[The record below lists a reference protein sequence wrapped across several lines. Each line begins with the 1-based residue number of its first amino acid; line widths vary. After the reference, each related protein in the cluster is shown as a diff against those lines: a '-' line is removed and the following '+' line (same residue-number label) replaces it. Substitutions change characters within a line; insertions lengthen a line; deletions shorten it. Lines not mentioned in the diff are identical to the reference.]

1 MLAKQNNIIIPGLGG
16 VFWTKIFSCCFYGFY
31 WIIKTCCVNPHILN
45 GFSSLGLSSIAIL
58 SACTSV
64 KSMNF
69 YGTKNN
75 VWGKCGQQS
84 KLCVR
89 QQLCVLA
96 ASPELFMLGGEVWAL
111 PSSINLSCASPG
123 VFGVWCLPPPG
134 GVWGAVPG
142 QGGRRVKM
150 QIFITDKLHA
160 ALGRDLLSFPSSQL
174 LRSSFPQG
182 ERVSTFSPG
191 VLPENFIWL
200 EQQWGPWAPPEAS
213 SCVCSS
219 VNQLTEW
226 ILSRQRSETFF
237 TQVFDKLMHLGNVRS
252 LNSYW
257 IWLQFVRVRIGH
269 YQPGKDS
276 QATWHLTCIIFQ
288 FSQYLKSAPF
298 LRVLFTLQWLS

>member
-45 GFSSLGLSSIAIL
+45 GFSSLGLSSVAIL

-96 ASPELFMLGGEVWAL
+96 ASPELFMLGGKVWAL

-142 QGGRRVKM
+142 HSPRG
-150 QIFITDKLHA
+150 
-160 ALGRDLLSFPSSQL
+160 ALGREAEGWRCKSSSLTSCTLPLVGICFHFLHLSCSDL
-174 LRSSFPQG
+174 
-182 ERVSTFSPG
+182 
-191 VLPENFIWL
+191 
-200 EQQWGPWAPPEAS
+200 
-213 SCVCSS
+213 
-219 VNQLTEW
+219 
-226 ILSRQRSETFF
+226 
-237 TQVFDKLMHLGNVRS
+237 H
-252 LNSYW
+252 
-257 IWLQFVRVRIGH
+257 
-269 YQPGKDS
+269 
-276 QATWHLTCIIFQ
+276 
-288 FSQYLKSAPF
+288 F
-298 LRVLFTLQWLS
+298 LRGRGSGPLAQVCPLRISFDLSSNEGLEHLQKPPLVFAPQ